1 MMDLLFVPVMTKGR
15 DYDNNNLCIVNLINE
30 PVLLG
35 YTPTPFSWSGERQW
49 FGSSRATTR
58 VLLQFVFQLKKFL
71 ESFRILALQALRIF
85 YGLPIVFDSISH
97 YPARLIKSSRVS
109 SSRNS
114 NVGPVFASSI
124 RAKNSSRVNSVG
136 SACFSATSLRRYFAA
151 RFSRFS
157 SSAMMLMLR
166 SISTF
171 ICIAVI
177 TLSFWVQN

>member
-1 MMDLLFVPVMTKGR
+1 MDLLFVPIMPVGR
-15 DYDNNNLCIVNLINE
+15 DYYNNNLCVVNLVNE
-30 PVLLG
+30 PMLLG
-35 YTPTPFSWSGERQW
+35 DTSTPFSWPGIWQRLG
-49 FGSSRATTR
+49 FSRAGAR
-58 VLLQFVFQLKKFL
+58 VFLQFAFQFKKFL
-71 ESFRILALQALRIF
+71 ESFRIFALQALRIF
-85 YGLPIVFDSISH
+85 YGLLIVFDSISH
-97 YPARLIKSSRVS
+97 YPTRLIKSSSVS

-166 SISTF
+166 SISAF
-171 ICIAVI
+171 SCVAVI
-177 TLSFWVQN
+177 TSMFWMQN

>member
-1 MMDLLFVPVMTKGR
+1 MDLLFVPVMTKGR

-71 ESFRILALQALRIF
+71 ESFRILALQAFSVF
-85 YGLPIVFDSISH
+85 YSLLVVFDSICH
-97 YPARLIKSSRVS
+97 YPTRFIKSSRVS
-109 SSRNS
+109 SSCNS
-114 NVGPVFASSI
+114 NVGPFFASSI

-136 SACFSATSLRRYFAA
+136 SACFSATSLRKYLAA

-157 SSAMMLMLR
+157 SSAMILILR
-166 SISTF
+166 SISAF
-171 ICIAVI
+171 NCIAVI
-177 TLSFWVQN
+177 ILLFGMQK